1 MERGG
6 TAGGPNSTTKSGSI
20 FTIDNS
26 LSQVGETL
34 KKNKQDFMDSERKK
48 HLNQI

>member
-1 MERGG
+1 MMEK
-6 TAGGPNSTTKSGSI
+6 ANSTTKSGSI

-34 KKNKQDFMDSERKK
+34 KRNKQEFIDAERRK
-48 HLNQI
+48 LLS